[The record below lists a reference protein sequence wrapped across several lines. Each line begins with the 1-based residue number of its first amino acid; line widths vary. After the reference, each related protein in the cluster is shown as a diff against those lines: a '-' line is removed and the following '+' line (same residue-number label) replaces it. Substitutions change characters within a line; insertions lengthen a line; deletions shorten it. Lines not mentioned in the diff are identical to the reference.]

1 MAATP
6 AEVEAARQYLTT
18 NGLKLSP
25 HKFANSHKEL
35 GHKSFD
41 ETLATLRSLA
51 RGASDQEQELKER
64 VDQAVR
70 TEK

>member
-6 AEVEAARQYLTT
+6 TEVDAARSFLATK
-18 NGLKLSP
+18 GLKLNP

-35 GHKSFD
+35 GNKSFD
-41 ETLATLRSLA
+41 ETLNQLKSIA

-64 VDQAVR
+64 VDLAVG